1 MPVVAAAT
9 IVLAAQAVPVDQ
21 AAVVRV
27 EIPECPELQT
37 RAAAVGAT
45 T

>member
-1 MPVVAAAT
+1 MPVVVAAT

-27 EIPECPELQT
+27 EIPERPELQT
-37 RAAAVGAT
+37 QAAAVGAT